1 MIYYEVDPLAVAAQK
16 QLVKGMEEA
25 GFAVEDVAVSDDPYN
40 IWTNPD
46 DKLNKTLNLRGVN
59 WCSDWPSGLTMVP
72 PLLRTGATYNT
83 AQFSEPAIDD
93 EMDSITELPL
103 EEQADAWGALDEQI
117 GTEYFPL
124 IPTAF
129 RNDLFMFGSSI
140 GNPSG
145 DGSIGAP
152 YYKGL
157 YVSE

>member
-1 MIYYEVDPLAVAAQK
+1 
-16 QLVKGMEEA
+16 
-25 GFAVEDVAVSDDPYN
+25 
-40 IWTNPD
+40 
-46 DKLNKTLNLRGVN
+46 
-59 WCSDWPSGLTMVP
+59 MVP

-83 AQFSEPAIDD
+83 AFFSEESVDQ

-103 EEQADAWGALDEQI
+103 DEQADAWGALDEQI

-140 GNPSG
+140 GNGTG